1 MKKIIRPFLKLFI
14 SIASII
20 DKFIVVPITKLILRI
35 MDFFKENAKTID
47 KFAGKKS
54 TLLIVSL
61 LLAFIVYVVID
72 QQSTVMLDQYAE
84 ILDDRP
90 VTAIYNEELYVV
102 EGLPETVDITLI
114 GQKRHI
120 FLAKQNPTSGVS
132 VDLTGLAP
140 GNHKVRLKYT
150 QTMKSLDYKLDPST
164 VTVTIYEKESVN
176 KTLTVDLLHQDN
188 LDSKLYISNIELDRT
203 NVIVKG
209 AAYKLKQIAT
219 VKALVD
225 VDSIAKQQAGETTL
239 KDVPLVAYDANGKM
253 VDVEIVPSTVTAKL
267 TITSPSK
274 TVPIS
279 IVPKGDLAF
288 GKSIKEMTAD
298 LTTVTIYGTQD
309 AVDAIEQIEVSVDVD
324 KLASDKEFKV
334 SIKKPNGITE
344 VSSKTLTVNVKLDDS
359 TSKEFANLSVL
370 TENLDPKYK
379 VQAASIEDRQVTV
392 VVKGSKNIIDNID
405 VTSIHPY
412 IDLSN
417 YGPGT
422 HDVEVKV
429 TGDDLRLSYSSK
441 TKKITVVITEK

>member
-1 MKKIIRPFLKLFI
+1 MKKIIRPFIKLFLP
-14 SIASII
+14 IASII

-35 MDFFKENAKTID
+35 MDFFKENGKTID

-90 VTAIYNEELYVV
+90 VTAIYNEELYVI

-225 VDSIAKQQAGETTL
+225 VDAIAKQQAGETTL
-239 KDVPLVAYDANGKM
+239 KDVPLVAYDSNGKM

-274 TVPIS
+274 TVPIK
-279 IVPKGDLAF
+279 IVPKGTLAF
-288 GKSIKEMTAD
+288 GKSIKEMTTD
-298 LTTVTIYGTQD
+298 ITTLTIYGTQD
-309 AVDAIEQIEVSVDVD
+309 AVDSIEQIEVNVDVD
-324 KLASDKEFKV
+324 KLSADKEFKV
-334 SIKKPNGITE
+334 TIKKPNGITE
-344 VSSKTLTVNVKLDDS
+344 LSSKTVNVNVRLDDS

-370 TENLDPKYK
+370 TENLDSKYK
-379 VQAASIEDRQVTV
+379 VQAASVEDRQVTV
-392 VVKGSKNIIDNID
+392 VVKGSKDIIDNID
-405 VTSIHPY
+405 ATSIHPY
-412 IDLSN
+412 IDLTN

-429 TGDDLRLSYSSK
+429 TGDDLRLNYSSK

>member
-1 MKKIIRPFLKLFI
+1 MKKIIRPFIKLFL

-35 MDFFKENAKTID
+35 MDFFKENGKTID

-90 VTAIYNEELYVV
+90 VTAIYNEELYVI

-225 VDSIAKQQAGETTL
+225 VDAIAKQQAGETTL
-239 KDVPLVAYDANGKM
+239 KDVPLVAYDSNGKM

-274 TVPIS
+274 TVPIK
-279 IVPKGDLAF
+279 IVPKGTLAF
-288 GKSIKEMTAD
+288 GKSIKEMTTD
-298 LTTVTIYGTQD
+298 ITTLTIYGTQD
-309 AVDAIEQIEVSVDVD
+309 AVDSIEQIEVNVDVD
-324 KLASDKEFKV
+324 KLSADKEFKV
-334 SIKKPNGITE
+334 TIKKPNGITE
-344 VSSKTLTVNVKLDDS
+344 LSSKTVNVNVKLDDS

-370 TENLDPKYK
+370 TENLDSKYK
-379 VQAASIEDRQVTV
+379 VQAASVEDRQVTV
-392 VVKGSKNIIDNID
+392 VVKGSKDIIDNID
-405 VTSIHPY
+405 ATSIHPY
-412 IDLSN
+412 IDLTN

-429 TGDDLRLSYSSK
+429 TGDDLRLNYSSK

>member
-298 LTTVTIYGTQD
+298 LTTVTIYGTQE
-309 AVDAIEQIEVSVDVD
+309 AVDATEQIEVSVDVD

-344 VSSKTLTVNVKLDDS
+344 VSAKTITVNVKLDDS

-370 TENLDPKYK
+370 TENLDSKYK

>member
-370 TENLDPKYK
+370 TENLDSKYK

>member
-279 IVPKGDLAF
+279 IVPKGDLAV

-324 KLASDKEFKV
+324 KIASDKEFKV

>member
-1 MKKIIRPFLKLFI
+1 MKKIIRPFLKIFI

-298 LTTVTIYGTQD
+298 LTTVTIYGTQE
-309 AVDAIEQIEVSVDVD
+309 AVDATEQIEVSVDVD

-344 VSSKTLTVNVKLDDS
+344 VSAKTITVNVKLDDS

-370 TENLDPKYK
+370 TENLDSKYK

>member
-1 MKKIIRPFLKLFI
+1 MKKIIRPFIKLFL

-20 DKFIVVPITKLILRI
+20 DKFIVVPITKLLLRI
-35 MDFFKENAKTID
+35 MEFFKENGKTID

-176 KTLTVDLLHQDN
+176 KTLTIDLLHQDN

-225 VDSIAKQQAGETTL
+225 VDAIAKQQAGETTL

-274 TVPIS
+274 TVPIK
-279 IVPKGDLAF
+279 IVPKGTLAF
-288 GKSIKEMTAD
+288 GKSIKEMTTD
-298 LTTVTIYGTQD
+298 ITTLTIYGTQD
-309 AVDAIEQIEVSVDVD
+309 AVDSIEQIEVSVDVD
-324 KLASDKEFKV
+324 KLSADKEFKV
-334 SIKKPNGITE
+334 TIKKPNGITE
-344 VSSKTLTVNVKLDDS
+344 LSSKTVNVNVKLDDS

-370 TENLDPKYK
+370 TENLDSKYK
-379 VQAASIEDRQVTV
+379 VQAASVEDRQVTV
-392 VVKGSKNIIDNID
+392 VVKGSKDIIDNID
-405 VTSIHPY
+405 ATSIHPY

>member
-298 LTTVTIYGTQD
+298 LTTVTIYGTQE
-309 AVDAIEQIEVSVDVD
+309 AVDATEQIEVIVDVD

-370 TENLDPKYK
+370 TENLDSKYK